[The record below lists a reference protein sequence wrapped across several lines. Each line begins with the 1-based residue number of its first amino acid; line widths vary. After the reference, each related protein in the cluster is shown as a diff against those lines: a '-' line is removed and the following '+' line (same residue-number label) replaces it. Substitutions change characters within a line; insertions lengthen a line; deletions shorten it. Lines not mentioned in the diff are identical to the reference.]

1 MFYTFIMFIYIIL
14 FVLIIALMISQ
25 GFLIVNFEKINEFF
39 NIHEKEQVVKNVK
52 IDDEQ
57 NLERDLTEF
66 INNEEKLSSTPI
78 DSLELYEDCV

>member
-1 MFYTFIMFIYIIL
+1 MFLYIIL

-25 GFLIVNFEKINEFF
+25 GIFIVNFEKINEFL
-39 NIHEKEQVVKNVK
+39 NIHEKARIVKNK
-52 IDDEQ
+52 NIDDDQ

>member
-1 MFYTFIMFIYIIL
+1 
-14 FVLIIALMISQ
+14 MISQ

>member
-1 MFYTFIMFIYIIL
+1 MFLYIIL
-14 FVLIIALMISQ
+14 FVLIIALLISQ
-25 GFLIVNFEKINEFF
+25 GFFIVNFEKINEFL
-39 NIHEKEQVVKNVK
+39 NINENERVVKNVK

>member
-1 MFYTFIMFIYIIL
+1 MFLYIIL

-25 GFLIVNFEKINEFF
+25 GIFIVNFEKINEFL
-39 NIHEKEQVVKNVK
+39 NINEKERVVKNEK
-52 IDDEQ
+52 NDDDQ

>member
-1 MFYTFIMFIYIIL
+1 MFLYIIL
-14 FVLIIALMISQ
+14 FVLIIALLISQ
-25 GFLIVNFEKINEFF
+25 GFFIVNFEKINEFL
-39 NIHEKEQVVKNVK
+39 NIHEKARIVKNK
-52 IDDEQ
+52 NIDDDQ

>member
-1 MFYTFIMFIYIIL
+1 MFLYIIL
-14 FVLIIALMISQ
+14 FVLIIALLISQ
-25 GFLIVNFEKINEFF
+25 GFFIVNFEKINEFL
-39 NIHEKEQVVKNVK
+39 NIHEKEQVLKNVK
-52 IDDEQ
+52 IDDDQ

>member
-1 MFYTFIMFIYIIL
+1 MFIYIIL

>member
-1 MFYTFIMFIYIIL
+1 
-14 FVLIIALMISQ
+14 MISQ
-25 GFLIVNFEKINEFF
+25 GIFIVNFEKINEFL
-39 NIHEKEQVVKNVK
+39 NLNEKERVVKNEK
-52 IDDEQ
+52 NDDDQ